1 MEEPRQG
8 VVEQDRELT
17 FGENGR
23 KRRIKVRIVVWL
35 WRPVRHAKQSNE
47 RARRNPQI
55 TPVITLGVSGFDD
68 VVASGI
74 H

>member
-8 VVEQDRELT
+8 VVEQDQELT
-17 FGENGR
+17 FVGNGR
-23 KRRIKVRIVVWL
+23 KRPIKVQIVVRL
-35 WRPVRHAKQSNE
+35 WRPVRHATQNNK
-47 RARRNPQI
+47 RARSIPQI